1 MGLVIF
7 MQIIQPSKLPLA
19 KTLWLLAAFAFTH
32 AISEWGYLFVP
43 LLSIGRANILLLL
56 MTVHLSFMTLSF
68 AFLLAF
74 GLAQYS
80 SRKDVYLLIPA
91 LIGIFWYINFIA
103 FFDQKALDPWYVKS
117 EIWGR
122 YLLGFP
128 GALLS
133 GLGLWRRRP
142 ELSIWGPRI
151 DRYLRDASVTIIIY
165 SVLTGLIVPPG
176 DFFPNT
182 IINNQT
188 FFNLFHVPVQLV
200 RALLS
205 ILLSWYVFR
214 LLSVFRLESRTNLE
228 KIERLESIISER
240 QRIANDIHDGAIQSI
255 YGAGMLLDRAS
266 ELIDSD
272 HNRSKIVIDQVILR
286 LNETIDSLRRYI
298 LDLKSEDISQKD
310 VQQRFKQAI
319 KQYSEVFPKIV
330 IFDSIHLPIWFSLIP
345 GAVDHTYFILQ
356 EAIANAAQHANCSKI
371 HVKMMGNEHTFNIEI
386 RDNGIGIYEDIIKNK
401 SVGGLHGHGIRS
413 MEQRARQ
420 LSSKLQIKSDQD
432 GTTLI
437 VQILRRQLQREKV

>member
-1 MGLVIF
+1 
-7 MQIIQPSKLPLA
+7 MQIIQPSKLPFA
-19 KTLWLLAAFAFTH
+19 KTLWLLAGFAFTH

-43 LLSIGRANILLLL
+43 LQSVGRENILLLL

-80 SRKDVYLLIPA
+80 SRKHIYLLIPV
-91 LIGIFWYINFIA
+91 IIFIFWYFNFIA
-103 FFDQKALDPWYVKS
+103 FFDQKALHPWYAKS

-133 GLGLWRRRP
+133 GLGLWRIRP
-142 ELSIWGPRI
+142 EFSTWGPRI
-151 DRYLRDASVTIIIY
+151 DRYLRDASVTILIY

-188 FFNLFHVPVQLV
+188 FFNLLHVPVQLV
-200 RALLS
+200 RAVLS

-214 LLSVFRLESRTNLE
+214 LHSVFRLESRTNLE

-266 ELIDSD
+266 
-272 HNRSKIVIDQVILR
+272 
-286 LNETIDSLRRYI
+286 
-298 LDLKSEDISQKD
+298 
-310 VQQRFKQAI
+310 
-319 KQYSEVFPKIV
+319 
-330 IFDSIHLPIWFSLIP
+330 
-345 GAVDHTYFILQ
+345 
-356 EAIANAAQHANCSKI
+356 
-371 HVKMMGNEHTFNIEI
+371 
-386 RDNGIGIYEDIIKNK
+386 
-401 SVGGLHGHGIRS
+401 
-413 MEQRARQ
+413 
-420 LSSKLQIKSDQD
+420 
-432 GTTLI
+432 
-437 VQILRRQLQREKV
+437 

>member
-1 MGLVIF
+1 
-7 MQIIQPSKLPLA
+7 MQIIQPSKLPFA
-19 KTLWLLAAFAFTH
+19 KTLWLLAGFALTH

-43 LLSIGRANILLLL
+43 LQSAAHVFTPIFL
-56 MTVHLSFMTLSF
+56 MTVHLSFLALSF
-68 AFLLAF
+68 TFLLTF
-74 GLAQYS
+74 GLVQHS
-80 SRKDVYLLIPA
+80 SRKGIYFLLPV
-91 LIGIFWYINFIA
+91 LIVLIWYINFIVV
-103 FFDQKALDPWYVKS
+103 FDKEELSRWYIKS
-117 EIWGR
+117 EIWSR

-133 GLGLWRRRP
+133 GLGLWRLRP
-142 ELSIWGPRI
+142 ELSVWGPKI
-151 DRYLRDASVTIIIY
+151 DKYLKDASVTILIY
-165 SVLTGLIVPPG
+165 GVLSGLVVPSG

-182 IINNQT
+182 IINNKT
-188 FFNLFHVPVQLV
+188 FFDLFHVPVQLV
-200 RALLS
+200 RAVLS

-228 KIERLESIISER
+228 RIDRLESIISER

-272 HNRSKIVIDQVILR
+272 HNRSKKVIDQVIFR
-286 LNETIDSLRRYI
+286 LNETIDSLRLYI
-298 LDLKSEDISQKD
+298 LDLKSGDINQQE
-310 VQQRFKQAI
+310 VHQRFKQAI
-319 KQYSEVFPKIV
+319 KQYSEVFPNIT
-330 IFDSIHLPIWFSLIP
+330 IYDRINLPIWFILIP

-371 HVKMMGNEHTFNIEI
+371 NVTMIGNEETFVIEI
-386 RDNGIGIYEDIIKNK
+386 GDNGLGFSQEIIRDD
-401 SVGGLHGHGIRS
+401 SVSGLHGHGIRS

-420 LSSKLQIKSDQD
+420 LSTKLQFKSDQA

-437 VQILRRQLQREKV
+437 IQIERRRLQLEKV

>member
-19 KTLWLLAAFAFTH
+19 KTLWLLAGFAFTH
-32 AISEWGYLFVP
+32 ALSEWGYLFVP
-43 LLSIGRANILLLL
+43 LQSVGSTNTLILL
-56 MTVHLSFMTLSF
+56 MTVHLSFMALSF
-68 AFLLAF
+68 AFFLAF

-80 SRKDVYLLIPA
+80 VRKGVYLLLPFI
-91 LIGIFWYINFIA
+91 LFLVWYVNFIA
-103 FFDQKALDPWYVKS
+103 LFDHFALIAWYTKS

-122 YLLGFP
+122 YLLGLP

-142 ELSIWGPRI
+142 ELSIWGPKI
-151 DRYLRDASVTIIIY
+151 DRYLRDASVTILIY
-165 SVLTGLIVPPG
+165 SVLAGLIVPPG
-176 DFFPNT
+176 NFFPNT
-182 IINNQT
+182 IINNET

-200 RALLS
+200 RAALS

-214 LLSVFRLESRTNLE
+214 LLSVFRLESRINLE
-228 KIERLESIISER
+228 RIERLESIISER

-272 HNRSKIVIDQVILR
+272 HNRSKVVIDQVIFR

-298 LDLKSEDISQKD
+298 LDLKSEDLSQLDIKE
-310 VQQRFKQAI
+310 RFKQTI
-319 KQYSEVFPKIV
+319 KQYSEVFPKI
-330 IFDSIHLPIWFSLIP
+330 IIHDSLDLPIWFILIP
-345 GAVDHTYFILQ
+345 RAVDHTCFILQ
-356 EAIANAAQHANCSKI
+356 EAIANAAQHANCSQI
-371 HVKMMGNEHTFNIEI
+371 DVKMLGNEHTLDIEI
-386 RDNGIGIYEDIIKNK
+386 RDNGIGFSQDIIQNN
-401 SVGGLHGHGIRS
+401 SVGGMHGHGIRS

-420 LSSKLQIKSDQD
+420 LSSELNIKTDQA
-432 GTTLI
+432 GTTLVI
-437 VQILRRQLQREKV
+437 QIERRRLQLEKI